1 MEEIMDNESVQ
12 DYLAQDQVMSIV
24 VAGEDEKKTQT
35 VYSNVEECTQGQENT
50 HCYHADSEVL
60 EDAHASGLSYGK
72 YMAYLELKELDPD
85 ISPGDVQGMTMREI
99 RNRIEELQ
107 GNDIG
112 NGAGS
117 GTDSGNGNGSG
128 SGNSAGSGTGSGNG
142 NNAGSGN
149 GEGNGTGAGNGSGAG
164 NGNGNGSEAGGRNWS
179 RKRVRYERNPALII
193 RNPTANMGQD
203 MGDVTENKENEGDF
217 MRILIAEDERD
228 LNNLLKKRLEKQKYS
243 VDACFDGEEAVDYLA
258 VTEYDAVIL
267 DIMMPKKN
275 GLEVLKYIRDKKKNT
290 PVLLLTARDSV
301 EDRVTGL
308 DAGADDYLIKPFAF
322 DELLARIRVMLRK
335 NAGAETK
342 TNIIEVADMRVDLN
356 TQKVSRG
363 GKEISLS
370 SRGVLD
376 SEISLHE

>member
-1 MEEIMDNESVQ
+1 MKRKIRETFDMIHADEELKNKTREFLAKTTGDYQKSPELVPVKAGDADLPDAFYTRTRRPGRVSGVFRVIPAVCCMLILMVFGGWQLYFKPVSVISIDINPSLELDVNRFDRVVDVKEYNEDGEKLAESLKILFMNYEDALEEIMDNESVQ

-85 ISPGDVQGMTMREI
+85 IPPGDVQRMTMREI

-128 SGNSAGSGTGSGNG
+128 SGNGAGSGTGSGNG

-149 GEGNGTGAGNGSGAG
+149 GEGNGTGAGNGYGMNGTGAHHQESYGEHGAG
-164 NGNGNGSEAGGRNWS
+164 HGR
-179 RKRVRYERNPALII
+179 RHRE
-193 RNPTANMGQD
+193 
-203 MGDVTENKENEGDF
+203 
-217 MRILIAEDERD
+217 
-228 LNNLLKKRLEKQKYS
+228 
-243 VDACFDGEEAVDYLA
+243 
-258 VTEYDAVIL
+258 
-267 DIMMPKKN
+267 
-275 GLEVLKYIRDKKKNT
+275 
-290 PVLLLTARDSV
+290 
-301 EDRVTGL
+301 
-308 DAGADDYLIKPFAF
+308 
-322 DELLARIRVMLRK
+322 
-335 NAGAETK
+335 
-342 TNIIEVADMRVDLN
+342 
-356 TQKVSRG
+356 
-363 GKEISLS
+363 
-370 SRGVLD
+370 
-376 SEISLHE
+376 

>member
-1 MEEIMDNESVQ
+1 MKRKIRETFDMIHADEELKNKTREFLAKTTGDYQKSPELVPVKAGDADLPDAFYTRTRRPGRVSGVFRVIPAVCCMLILMVFGGWQLYFKPVSVISIDINPSLELDVNRFDRVVDVKEYNEDGEKLAESLKILFMNYEEALEEIMDNESVQ

-164 NGNGNGSEAGGRNWS
+164 NGNGNGSEAGDGTGAGNGYGMNGTGAHHQESYGEHGAGHGR
-179 RKRVRYERNPALII
+179 RHRE
-193 RNPTANMGQD
+193 
-203 MGDVTENKENEGDF
+203 
-217 MRILIAEDERD
+217 
-228 LNNLLKKRLEKQKYS
+228 
-243 VDACFDGEEAVDYLA
+243 
-258 VTEYDAVIL
+258 
-267 DIMMPKKN
+267 
-275 GLEVLKYIRDKKKNT
+275 
-290 PVLLLTARDSV
+290 
-301 EDRVTGL
+301 
-308 DAGADDYLIKPFAF
+308 
-322 DELLARIRVMLRK
+322 
-335 NAGAETK
+335 
-342 TNIIEVADMRVDLN
+342 
-356 TQKVSRG
+356 
-363 GKEISLS
+363 
-370 SRGVLD
+370 
-376 SEISLHE
+376 

>member
-1 MEEIMDNESVQ
+1 MSMKRKIRETFDMIHADEELKNKTREFLAKTTGDYQKSPELVPVKAGDADLPDAFYTRTRRPGRVSGVFRVIPAVCCMLILMVFGGWQLYFKPVSVISIDINPSLELDVNRFDRVVDVKEYNEDGEKLAESLKILFMNYEEALEEIMDNESVQ

-164 NGNGNGSEAGGRNWS
+164 NGNGNGSEAGDGTGAGNGYGMNGTGAHHQESYGEHGAGHGR
-179 RKRVRYERNPALII
+179 RHRE
-193 RNPTANMGQD
+193 
-203 MGDVTENKENEGDF
+203 
-217 MRILIAEDERD
+217 
-228 LNNLLKKRLEKQKYS
+228 
-243 VDACFDGEEAVDYLA
+243 
-258 VTEYDAVIL
+258 
-267 DIMMPKKN
+267 
-275 GLEVLKYIRDKKKNT
+275 
-290 PVLLLTARDSV
+290 
-301 EDRVTGL
+301 
-308 DAGADDYLIKPFAF
+308 
-322 DELLARIRVMLRK
+322 
-335 NAGAETK
+335 
-342 TNIIEVADMRVDLN
+342 
-356 TQKVSRG
+356 
-363 GKEISLS
+363 
-370 SRGVLD
+370 
-376 SEISLHE
+376 

>member
-1 MEEIMDNESVQ
+1 MKRKIRETFDMIHADEELKNKTREFLAKTTGDYQKSPELVPVKAGDADLPDAFYTRTRRPGRVSGVFRVIPAVCCMLILMVFGGWQLYFKPVSVISIDINPSLELDVNRFDRVVDVKEYNEDGEKLAESLKILFMNYEEALEEIMDNESVQ

-149 GEGNGTGAGNGSGAG
+149 GEGNGTGAGNGSGGERYGMNGTGAHHQESYGEHGAG
-164 NGNGNGSEAGGRNWS
+164 HGR
-179 RKRVRYERNPALII
+179 RHRE
-193 RNPTANMGQD
+193 
-203 MGDVTENKENEGDF
+203 
-217 MRILIAEDERD
+217 
-228 LNNLLKKRLEKQKYS
+228 
-243 VDACFDGEEAVDYLA
+243 
-258 VTEYDAVIL
+258 
-267 DIMMPKKN
+267 
-275 GLEVLKYIRDKKKNT
+275 
-290 PVLLLTARDSV
+290 
-301 EDRVTGL
+301 
-308 DAGADDYLIKPFAF
+308 
-322 DELLARIRVMLRK
+322 
-335 NAGAETK
+335 
-342 TNIIEVADMRVDLN
+342 
-356 TQKVSRG
+356 
-363 GKEISLS
+363 
-370 SRGVLD
+370 
-376 SEISLHE
+376 

>member
-1 MEEIMDNESVQ
+1 MKRKIRETFDMIHADEELKNKTREFLAKTTGDYQKSPELVPVKAGDADLPDAFYTRTRRPGRVSGVFRVIPAVCCMLILMVFGGWQLYFKPVSVISIDINPSLELDVNRFDRVVDVKEYNEDGEKLAESLKILFMNYEEALEEIMDNESVQ

-128 SGNSAGSGTGSGNG
+128 SGNSSGNG
-142 NNAGSGN
+142 NNAGN

-164 NGNGNGSEAGGRNWS
+164 NGNGNGSGNESGSGNGNGSGNESGSGNGNGSEAGDGTGAGNGYGMNGTGAHHQESYGEHGAGHGR
-179 RKRVRYERNPALII
+179 RHRE
-193 RNPTANMGQD
+193 
-203 MGDVTENKENEGDF
+203 
-217 MRILIAEDERD
+217 
-228 LNNLLKKRLEKQKYS
+228 
-243 VDACFDGEEAVDYLA
+243 
-258 VTEYDAVIL
+258 
-267 DIMMPKKN
+267 
-275 GLEVLKYIRDKKKNT
+275 
-290 PVLLLTARDSV
+290 
-301 EDRVTGL
+301 
-308 DAGADDYLIKPFAF
+308 
-322 DELLARIRVMLRK
+322 
-335 NAGAETK
+335 
-342 TNIIEVADMRVDLN
+342 
-356 TQKVSRG
+356 
-363 GKEISLS
+363 
-370 SRGVLD
+370 
-376 SEISLHE
+376 

>member
-1 MEEIMDNESVQ
+1 MKRKIRETFDMIHADEELKNKTREFLAKTTGDYQKSPELVPVKAGDADLPDAFYTRTRRPGRVSGVFRVIPAVCCMLILMVFGGWQLYFKPVSVISIDINPSLELDVNRFDRVVDVKEYNEDGEKLAESLKILFMNYEDALEEIMDNESVQ

-128 SGNSAGSGTGSGNG
+128 SGNGAGSGTGSGNG

-164 NGNGNGSEAGGRNWS
+164 NGNGNGSEDGNGNGAGNG
-179 RKRVRYERNPALII
+179 Y
-193 RNPTANMGQD
+193 D
-203 MGDVTENKENEGDF
+203 MNGTGAHHQES
-217 MRILIAEDERD
+217 
-228 LNNLLKKRLEKQKYS
+228 Y
-243 VDACFDGEEAVDYLA
+243 GEH
-258 VTEYDAVIL
+258 
-267 DIMMPKKN
+267 
-275 GLEVLKYIRDKKKNT
+275 G
-290 PVLLLTARDSV
+290 
-301 EDRVTGL
+301 
-308 DAGADDYLIKPFAF
+308 AGH
-322 DELLARIRVMLRK
+322 
-335 NAGAETK
+335 
-342 TNIIEVADMRVDLN
+342 
-356 TQKVSRG
+356 
-363 GKEISLS
+363 GKHHRE
-370 SRGVLD
+370 
-376 SEISLHE
+376 

>member
-1 MEEIMDNESVQ
+1 MKRKIRETFDMIHADEELKNKTREFLAKTTGDYQKSPELVPVKAGDADLPDAFYTRTRRPGRVSGVFRVIPAVCCMLILMVFGGWQLYFKPVSVISIDINPSLELDVNRFDRVVDVKEYNEDGEKLAESLKILFMNYEEALEEIMDNESVQ

-112 NGAGS
+112 NGAGG

-128 SGNSAGSGTGSGNG
+128 SGNGAGSGTGSGNG

-164 NGNGNGSEAGGRNWS
+164 NGNGNGSEAGDGTGAGNGYGMNGTGAHHQESYGEHGAGHGRRHREQ
-179 RKRVRYERNPALII
+179 RK
-193 RNPTANMGQD
+193 
-203 MGDVTENKENEGDF
+203 
-217 MRILIAEDERD
+217 
-228 LNNLLKKRLEKQKYS
+228 
-243 VDACFDGEEAVDYLA
+243 
-258 VTEYDAVIL
+258 
-267 DIMMPKKN
+267 
-275 GLEVLKYIRDKKKNT
+275 
-290 PVLLLTARDSV
+290 
-301 EDRVTGL
+301 
-308 DAGADDYLIKPFAF
+308 
-322 DELLARIRVMLRK
+322 
-335 NAGAETK
+335 
-342 TNIIEVADMRVDLN
+342 
-356 TQKVSRG
+356 
-363 GKEISLS
+363 
-370 SRGVLD
+370 
-376 SEISLHE
+376 

>member
-1 MEEIMDNESVQ
+1 MKRKIRETFDMIHADEELKNKTREFLAKTTGDYQKSPELVPVKAGDADLPDAFYTRTRMPGRVSGVFRVIPAVCCMLILMVFGGWQLYFKPVSVISIDINPSLELDVNRFDRVVDVKEYNEDGEKLAESLKILFMNYEDALEEIMDNESVQ

-112 NGAGS
+112 NGAGG

-128 SGNSAGSGTGSGNG
+128 SGNGAGSGTGSGNG

-164 NGNGNGSEAGGRNWS
+164 NGNGNGSEDGDGTGAGNGYGMNGTGAHHQESYGEHGAGHGR
-179 RKRVRYERNPALII
+179 RHRE
-193 RNPTANMGQD
+193 
-203 MGDVTENKENEGDF
+203 
-217 MRILIAEDERD
+217 
-228 LNNLLKKRLEKQKYS
+228 
-243 VDACFDGEEAVDYLA
+243 
-258 VTEYDAVIL
+258 
-267 DIMMPKKN
+267 
-275 GLEVLKYIRDKKKNT
+275 
-290 PVLLLTARDSV
+290 
-301 EDRVTGL
+301 
-308 DAGADDYLIKPFAF
+308 
-322 DELLARIRVMLRK
+322 
-335 NAGAETK
+335 
-342 TNIIEVADMRVDLN
+342 
-356 TQKVSRG
+356 
-363 GKEISLS
+363 
-370 SRGVLD
+370 
-376 SEISLHE
+376 